1 MFLKKALEIKG
12 SRAWDQTVLKE
23 GCDIYLDL
31 TFIFFD

>member
-12 SRAWDQTVLKE
+12 SRDWDQTVLKE

-31 TFIFFD
+31 TFILFD